1 MKTHKFWDLARKH
14 FTEEEIEK
22 ARADARAEILEL
34 NLKAVRELLGKT
46 QAELA
51 EAASISQAEL
61 SRAERR
67 DDHRLST
74 LRRYIEALG
83 GELEVIAKFGDKMV
97 KLHGV

>member
-14 FTEEEIEK
+14 FSEEEIE
-22 ARADARAEILEL
+22 RIRAEVRTELMEL

-51 EAASISQAEL
+51 QATKISQAEL
-61 SRAERR
+61 SRTEHR